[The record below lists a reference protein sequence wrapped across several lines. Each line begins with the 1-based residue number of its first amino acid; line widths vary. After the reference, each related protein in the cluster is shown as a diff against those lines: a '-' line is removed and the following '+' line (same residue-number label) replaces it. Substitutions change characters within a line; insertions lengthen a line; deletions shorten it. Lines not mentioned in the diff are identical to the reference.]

1 MSQLDEQEKPDVIL
15 PTEAGEL
22 DGSPASSY
30 YSACLLA
37 FSLDALPIDRR

>member
-1 MSQLDEQEKPDVIL
+1 MHEKKNLVSIL
-15 PTEAGEL
+15 AAEAGER

-37 FSLDALPIDRR
+37 ISLDALPIDLG